1 MIDKLKNFG
10 PTENYIFGR
19 CVVGIQAV
27 SSAEREAAL
36 FAYIA
41 LRERCDEIFWRQRL
55 HDLNVYRR
63 LLGKCPVEDLFNS
76 NSNTEDSMGSKRTV
90 ENGAVESGASKNGAV
105 ESGASKSGA
114 SKNGAVESGASKSG
128 ASKNG
133 AVESGAS
140 KNGAVESGA
149 SKNGAVESGAV
160 ESGASE
166 SSVVAMTEFLQHA
179 TQMLHALLRIVD
191 TGRVSAPGRVLA
203 PAPVETENTTESEA
217 PVETENTT
225 ESAAPVETENTTE
238 SEAPVE
244 TENTTESAAAPVETE
259 NTTESAAQTRRSCE
273 KLVIEIAK
281 KGFIA
286 RLKQIFGNLGYGSM
300 REIPD
305 EKMPDFYADIRA
317 LYDEVNI

>member
-105 ESGASKSGA
+105 ESGA
-114 SKNGAVESGASKSG
+114 
-128 ASKNG
+128 
-133 AVESGAS
+133 
-140 KNGAVESGA
+140 
-149 SKNGAVESGAV
+149 V

-203 PAPVETENTTESEA
+203 P
-217 PVETENTT
+217 
-225 ESAAPVETENTTE
+225 APVETENTTE